1 LSLVVAAVV
10 LVITPTAVVV
20 VVALEGIVLQQGSQ
34 YPQELHTQ

>member
-1 LSLVVAAVV
+1 LSLVVAVVV

-20 VVALEGIVLQQGSQ
+20 VVALEDIALQQGSQ